1 MNRDHTTSRSDR
13 SVVAFLAFLS
23 IVLAFGIDSSLP
35 AFDELRDE
43 FGLRD
48 GSGEVSLIVTT
59 YFLGMAAGQLVWG
72 LSSDRTGRRR
82 PLLSGLVLYGIGAAG
97 AAAAGSMTTMLVAR
111 FVWGLGAA
119 APSVLRNSIARD
131 LYSGDRLARITSLTM
146 AIFLVGPAIAPSI
159 GEVILLSGNW
169 RLVFAA
175 AVPLALA
182 GIAWT
187 LWFGETMAPENA
199 RPLDV
204 ATVRRGAAAFFR
216 TRATVGYSGAITLG
230 SGAFFIYLG
239 SGQPIVDEI
248 YGYGDWFAL
257 VFFITAAGIGLTV
270 WTSSRFISRF
280 GADAVGSTATT
291 VMVTRATVF
300 LATCLATDGRP
311 PFVIWLVLVTVFA
324 SFTTVSTP
332 AFVALAMTPMAR
344 IAGTASALNG
354 VLSIG
359 VASLLAAVFD
369 RMIDD
374 TVTPMAV
381 GFLTYSTL
389 ALLTARWARGGSR
402 EIVEPDTEP
411 TARAIDG
418 G

>member
-1 MNRDHTTSRSDR
+1 M
-13 SVVAFLAFLS
+13 
-23 IVLAFGIDSSLP
+23 P
-35 AFDELRDE
+35 AFDELRAE

-48 GSGEVSLIVTT
+48 GSGEVSLVVTA

-72 LSSDRTGRRR
+72 LSSDRTGRRSS
-82 PLLSGLVLYGIGAAG
+82 LLGGLVLYGIGAAG
-97 AAAAGSMTTMLVAR
+97 AAAADSMTVMLVAR

-146 AIFLVGPAIAPSI
+146 AIFLIGPAVAPSI
-159 GEVILLSGNW
+159 GELILLSGNW

-175 AVPLALA
+175 AVPLALV

-187 LWFGETMAPENA
+187 LRFGETMDPENA
-199 RPLDV
+199 RPLDL
-204 ATVRRGAAAFFR
+204 ATVRRGTVAFFR
-216 TRATVGYSGAITLG
+216 TRATIGYSAAITLG
-230 SGAFFIYLG
+230 SGGFFIYLG

-257 VFFITAAGIGLTV
+257 AFFVTAVGIGLTV
-270 WTSSRFISRF
+270 WASSHYISRF
-280 GADAVGSTATT
+280 GADRVGATANT
-291 VMVTRATVF
+291 VMVLTAAIF
-300 LATCLATDGRP
+300 LLACVVSDGRP
-311 PFVIWLVLVTVFA
+311 PFAVWMVLVTVFA

-381 GFLTYSTL
+381 GFLVYSSL
-389 ALLTARWARGGSR
+389 ALLAARWARGGSR
-402 EIVEPDTEP
+402 DVVDPDP
-411 TARAIDG
+411 ARFVAP
-418 G
+418 